1 MSMLARVQQ
10 SPAALTRSSLR
21 RATVRPVKALFGKSG
36 DAERKKEEQWEA
48 QQALLAE
55 RRAKKERLMQRGQSQ
70 LPKTP
75 SHHMLS
81 GPNPDFA
88 ANPPAGKV
96 RVTPRTTFN
105 RKEAKGSQAAPE
117 PAAKSAPAPKRP
129 TREEVVVEVEEE
141 EPARP
146 AGGNPLSGLLGGLFG
161 KK

>member
-55 RRAKKERLMQRGQSQ
+55 RRAKKERLMQ
-70 LPKTP
+70 
-75 SHHMLS
+75 
-81 GPNPDFA
+81 
-88 ANPPAGKV
+88 
-96 RVTPRTTFN
+96 TFN